1 MGHVLSGSDRNSKLR
16 KILAEAMGVLYE
28 ALNAIEDN
36 ETDLSDFSFLETL
49 SKLAR
54 DCRDTSS

>member
-1 MGHVLSGSDRNSKLR
+1 
-16 KILAEAMGVLYE
+16 MGVLYE